1 MTEGLGARVHTI
13 DCETLERFS
22 GDPER
27 WYDLSW
33 AEGDDVPGQIGRLR
47 VKLTNRPGS
56 LNALA
61 AGIARTGANIAN
73 LRVQR
78 RSVDFFDLDVDVEVE
93 NIRHLNEILV
103 ALEASSEI
111 YKAERVTKR

>member
-1 MTEGLGARVHTI
+1 M
-13 DCETLERFS
+13 
-22 GDPER
+22 
-27 WYDLSW
+27 SW
-33 AEGDDVPGQIGRLR
+33 AEGDHVPGQIGRLR

-73 LRVQR
+73 LRIQR

-103 ALEASSEI
+103 ALEASAEI
-111 YKAERVTKR
+111 YMAERVTKR